1 MMTAHLPTQE
11 PRMDFNSILNQVLN
25 GGQQIAQQRKSGGTL
40 GNILGNINNDTLKG
54 FGGGVAATGL
64 LSLLMGKKGFG
75 SNALQLGS
83 MAALGALAYNAWKN
97 YQGGQAAPA
106 SAAQGQFI
114 PAEERSQAQTAQA
127 SELTIKAMIAAAA
140 ADGRIDTAESSA
152 ILAQIGTENAEARAW
167 LEQQIHNPPMPQT
180 LAAEVGNDPA
190 LAAEIYLAS
199 RIVCGDLDR
208 KEIVYLHELA
218 EALHLDDALVEK
230 LEHQAGF

>member
-1 MMTAHLPTQE
+1 
-11 PRMDFNSILNQVLN
+11 MDFNSILNQVLN
-25 GGQQIAQQRKSGGTL
+25 GGQQITQQRKSGGTL
-40 GNILGNINNDTLKG
+40 GNILGSINNDTLKG

-75 SNALQLGS
+75 SNALQMGS

-152 ILAQIGTENAEARAW
+152 ILAQISTENAEARAW
-167 LEQQIHNPPMPQT
+167 LEQQIHNPPTPQS

-199 RIVCGDLDR
+199 RIVCGDLER

>member
-1 MMTAHLPTQE
+1 
-11 PRMDFNSILNQVLN
+11 MDFNSILNQVLN
-25 GGQQIAQQRKSGGTL
+25 GGQQITQQRKSGGTL

-97 YQGGQAAPA
+97 YQGGQAVPA

-167 LEQQIHNPPMPQT
+167 LEQQIHNLPTPQT

>member
-1 MMTAHLPTQE
+1 
-11 PRMDFNSILNQVLN
+11 MDFNSILNQVLN
-25 GGQQIAQQRKSGGTL
+25 GGQQITQQRKSGGTL
-40 GNILGNINNDTLKG
+40 GNILGHINNDTLKG

-75 SNALQLGS
+75 SNALQMGS

-167 LEQQIHNPPMPQT
+167 LEQQIHNPPTPQT

>member
-1 MMTAHLPTQE
+1 
-11 PRMDFNSILNQVLN
+11 MDFNSILNQVLG
-25 GGQQIAQQRKSGGTL
+25 GGQQIARQRASGGTL

-97 YQGGQAAPA
+97 YQGGQAA
-106 SAAQGQFI
+106 SAAPGQFI
-114 PAEERSQAQTAQA
+114 PAEQRTQAQTAQA

-152 ILAQIGTENAEARAW
+152 ILAQIGTAA
-167 LEQQIHNPPMPQT
+167 NPQSAD
-180 LAAEVGNDPA
+180 AAKPRRRG
-190 LAAEIYLAS
+190 
-199 RIVCGDLDR
+199 G
-208 KEIVYLHELA
+208 
-218 EALHLDDALVEK
+218 
-230 LEHQAGF
+230 Q

>member
-1 MMTAHLPTQE
+1 
-11 PRMDFNSILNQVLN
+11 MDFNSILNQVLN
-25 GGQQIAQQRKSGGTL
+25 GGQQITQQRKSGGTL

-75 SNALQLGS
+75 SNALQMGS

-152 ILAQIGTENAEARAW
+152 ILAQIGTENAEARTW
-167 LEQQIHNPPMPQT
+167 LEQQIHNPPTPQT

>member
-1 MMTAHLPTQE
+1 
-11 PRMDFNSILNQVLN
+11 MDFNSILNQVLN

-40 GNILGNINNDTLKG
+40 GNILGSINNDTLKG

-140 ADGRIDTAESSA
+140 ADGRIDTAESST

-167 LEQQIHNPPMPQT
+167 LEQQIHNPPTPQT

>member
-1 MMTAHLPTQE
+1 
-11 PRMDFNSILNQVLN
+11 MDFNSILNQVLN
-25 GGQQIAQQRKSGGTL
+25 GGQQITQQRKSGGTL

-75 SNALQLGS
+75 SNALQMGS
-83 MAALGALAYNAWKN
+83 MAALGALAYNAWKT
-97 YQGGQAAPA
+97 YQGGQAA
-106 SAAQGQFI
+106 SAAPGQFI
-114 PAEERSQAQTAQA
+114 PAEQRTQAQTAQA

-167 LEQQIHNPPMPQT
+167 LEQQIHNPPTPQT

>member
-1 MMTAHLPTQE
+1 
-11 PRMDFNSILNQVLN
+11 MDFNSILNQVLN
-25 GGQQIAQQRKSGGTL
+25 VGQQITQQRKSGGTL

-75 SNALQLGS
+75 SNVLQMGS

-97 YQGGQAAPA
+97 YQGGQAVPA

-152 ILAQIGTENAEARAW
+152 TLAQIGTENAEARAW
-167 LEQQIHNPPMPQT
+167 LEQQIHNPPTPQT

>member
-1 MMTAHLPTQE
+1 
-11 PRMDFNSILNQVLN
+11 MDFNSILNQVLN
-25 GGQQIAQQRKSGGTL
+25 GGQQIAQQRKNGGTL
-40 GNILGNINNDTLKG
+40 GNILGSINNDTLKG

-75 SNALQLGS
+75 SNALQMGS

-167 LEQQIHNPPMPQT
+167 LEQQIHNPPTPQT

>member
-1 MMTAHLPTQE
+1 
-11 PRMDFNSILNQVLN
+11 MDFNSILNKVLN
-25 GGQQIAQQRKSGGTL
+25 GGQQITQQRKSGGTL

-75 SNALQLGS
+75 SNALQMGS

-167 LEQQIHNPPMPQT
+167 LEQQIHNPPTPQS

-199 RIVCGDLDR
+199 RIVCGDLER

>member
-1 MMTAHLPTQE
+1 
-11 PRMDFNSILNQVLN
+11 MDFNSILNQVLN
-25 GGQQIAQQRKSGGTL
+25 GGQQITQQRKSGGTL

-167 LEQQIHNPPMPQT
+167 LEQQIHNPPTPQT

-208 KEIVYLHELA
+208 KEVVYLHELA

>member
-1 MMTAHLPTQE
+1 MNQISPERLRVFRVRE
-11 PRMDFNSILNQVLN
+11 ILSD
-25 GGQQIAQQRKSGGTL
+25 GGQQITQQRKSGGTL

-167 LEQQIHNPPMPQT
+167 LEQQIHNPPTPQT

>member
-1 MMTAHLPTQE
+1 
-11 PRMDFNSILNQVLN
+11 MDFNSILNQVLN

>member
-1 MMTAHLPTQE
+1 
-11 PRMDFNSILNQVLN
+11 MDFNSILNQVLN

-97 YQGGQAAPA
+97 YQGGQAASTAP
-106 SAAQGQFI
+106 GQFI
-114 PAEERSQAQTAQA
+114 PAEQRTQAQTAQA

-167 LEQQIHNPPMPQT
+167 LEQQIHNPPTPQS

-199 RIVCGDLDR
+199 RIVCGDLER

-230 LEHQAGF
+230 LERQAGF

>member
-1 MMTAHLPTQE
+1 
-11 PRMDFNSILNQVLN
+11 MDFNSILNQVLN
-25 GGQQIAQQRKSGGTL
+25 GGQQIARQRASGGTL

-97 YQGGQAAPA
+97 YQGGQAA
-106 SAAQGQFI
+106 SAAPGQFI
-114 PAEERSQAQTAQA
+114 PAEQRTQAQTAQA

-167 LEQQIHNPPMPQT
+167 LEQQIHNPPTPQS

-199 RIVCGDLDR
+199 RIVCGDLER

-218 EALHLDDALVEK
+218 EALHLDEALVEK
-230 LEHQAGF
+230 LERQAGF

>member
-1 MMTAHLPTQE
+1 
-11 PRMDFNSILNQVLN
+11 MDFNSILNQVLN
-25 GGQQIAQQRKSGGTL
+25 GGQQITQQRKSGGTL

-114 PAEERSQAQTAQA
+114 PAEERSQVQTAQA

-167 LEQQIHNPPMPQT
+167 LEQQIHNPPTPQT

-208 KEIVYLHELA
+208 REIVYLHELA

>member
-1 MMTAHLPTQE
+1 
-11 PRMDFNSILNQVLN
+11 MDFNSILNQVLN
-25 GGQQIAQQRKSGGTL
+25 GGQQITQQRKSGGTL

-75 SNALQLGS
+75 SNALQMGS

-140 ADGRIDTAESSA
+140 VDGRIDTAESSA

-167 LEQQIHNPPMPQT
+167 LEQQIHNPPTPQT

>member
-1 MMTAHLPTQE
+1 
-11 PRMDFNSILNQVLN
+11 MDFNSILNQVLN

-40 GNILGNINNDTLKG
+40 GNILGSINNDTLKG

-75 SNALQLGS
+75 SNALQMGS

-167 LEQQIHNPPMPQT
+167 LEQQIHNPPTPQT

-208 KEIVYLHELA
+208 REIVYLHELA

>member
-1 MMTAHLPTQE
+1 
-11 PRMDFNSILNQVLN
+11 MDFNSILNQVLN
-25 GGQQIAQQRKSGGTL
+25 GGQQITQQRKSGGTL
-40 GNILGNINNDTLKG
+40 GNILGSINNDTLKG

-75 SNALQLGS
+75 SNALQMGS

-127 SELTIKAMIAAAA
+127 SELTIKAMIAASA

-167 LEQQIHNPPMPQT
+167 LEQQIHNPPTPQT

>member
-1 MMTAHLPTQE
+1 
-11 PRMDFNSILNQVLN
+11 MDFNSILNQVLN
-25 GGQQIAQQRKSGGTL
+25 GGQQITQQRKSGGTL

-64 LSLLMGKKGFG
+64 LSLMMGKKGFG
-75 SNALQLGS
+75 SNALQMGS

-97 YQGGQAAPA
+97 YQSGQAAPA

-167 LEQQIHNPPMPQT
+167 LEQQIHNPPTPQS

-199 RIVCGDLDR
+199 RIVCGDLER

-230 LEHQAGF
+230 LERQAGF

>member
-1 MMTAHLPTQE
+1 
-11 PRMDFNSILNQVLN
+11 MDFNSILNQVLN

-114 PAEERSQAQTAQA
+114 PAEERTQVQTAQA

-167 LEQQIHNPPMPQT
+167 LEQQIHNPPTPQT

-208 KEIVYLHELA
+208 KEILYLHELA

>member
-1 MMTAHLPTQE
+1 
-11 PRMDFNSILNQVLN
+11 MDFNSILNQVLN
-25 GGQQIAQQRKSGGTL
+25 GGQQITQQRKIGGTL

-167 LEQQIHNPPMPQT
+167 LEQQIHNPPTPQT

>member
-1 MMTAHLPTQE
+1 
-11 PRMDFNSILNQVLN
+11 MDFNSILNQVLN
-25 GGQQIAQQRKSGGTL
+25 GGQQITQQRKSGGTL

-140 ADGRIDTAESSA
+140 ADGRIDTAESST

-167 LEQQIHNPPMPQT
+167 LEQQIHNPPTPQT

-230 LEHQAGF
+230 LAHQAGF

>member
-1 MMTAHLPTQE
+1 
-11 PRMDFNSILNQVLN
+11 MDFNSILNQVLN
-25 GGQQIAQQRKSGGTL
+25 GGQQITQQRKSGGTL

-75 SNALQLGS
+75 SNALQMGS

-140 ADGRIDTAESSA
+140 ADGRIDTAE
-152 ILAQIGTENAEARAW
+152 ARAW
-167 LEQQIHNPPMPQT
+167 LEQQIHNPPTPQT

>member
-1 MMTAHLPTQE
+1 
-11 PRMDFNSILNQVLN
+11 MDFNSILNQVLN

-167 LEQQIHNPPMPQT
+167 LEQQIHNPPTPQT

-208 KEIVYLHELA
+208 REIVYLHELA

>member
-1 MMTAHLPTQE
+1 
-11 PRMDFNSILNQVLN
+11 MDFNSILNQVLN

-40 GNILGNINNDTLKG
+40 GNILGSINNDTLKG

-75 SNALQLGS
+75 SNALQMGS

-140 ADGRIDTAESSA
+140 ADGRIDTAESRA
-152 ILAQIGTENAEARAW
+152 TLAQIGTENAEARAW
-167 LEQQIHNPPMPQT
+167 LEQQIHNPPTPQT

>member
-1 MMTAHLPTQE
+1 
-11 PRMDFNSILNQVLN
+11 MDFNSILNQVLN
-25 GGQQIAQQRKSGGTL
+25 GGQQITQQRKSGGTL

-75 SNALQLGS
+75 SNALQMGS

-167 LEQQIHNPPMPQT
+167 LEQQIHNPPTPQT

>member
-1 MMTAHLPTQE
+1 
-11 PRMDFNSILNQVLN
+11 MDFNSILNQVLN

-97 YQGGQAAPA
+97 YQSGQAAPA

-114 PAEERSQAQTAQA
+114 PAEERTQAQTAQA

-167 LEQQIHNPPMPQT
+167 LEQQIHNPPTPQT

>member
-1 MMTAHLPTQE
+1 
-11 PRMDFNSILNQVLN
+11 MDFNSILNQVLN

-75 SNALQLGS
+75 SNALQMGS

-167 LEQQIHNPPMPQT
+167 LEQQIHNPPTPQS
-180 LAAEVGNDPA
+180 LAAGVGNDPA

-199 RIVCGDLDR
+199 RIVCGDLER

>member
-1 MMTAHLPTQE
+1 
-11 PRMDFNSILNQVLN
+11 MDFNSILNQVLN
-25 GGQQIAQQRKSGGTL
+25 GGQQITQQRKSGGTL
-40 GNILGNINNDTLKG
+40 GNILGSINNDTLKG

-75 SNALQLGS
+75 SNALQMGS

-167 LEQQIHNPPMPQT
+167 LEQQIHNPPTPQT

-208 KEIVYLHELA
+208 REIVYLHELA

>member
-1 MMTAHLPTQE
+1 
-11 PRMDFNSILNQVLN
+11 MDFNSILNQVLN
-25 GGQQIAQQRKSGGTL
+25 GGQQITQQRKSGGTL

-75 SNALQLGS
+75 SNALQMGS

-167 LEQQIHNPPMPQT
+167 LEQQIHNPPTPQS

-199 RIVCGDLDR
+199 RIVCGDLER

>member
-1 MMTAHLPTQE
+1 
-11 PRMDFNSILNQVLN
+11 MDFNSILNQVLN
-25 GGQQIAQQRKSGGTL
+25 GGQQITQQRKSGGTL

-75 SNALQLGS
+75 SNALQMGS

-127 SELTIKAMIAAAA
+127 SELTIKAMIAASA

-167 LEQQIHNPPMPQT
+167 LEQQIHNPPTPQT

-208 KEIVYLHELA
+208 REIVYLHELA

>member
-1 MMTAHLPTQE
+1 MN
-11 PRMDFNSILNQVLN
+11 FNSILNQVLN
-25 GGQQIAQQRKSGGTL
+25 GGQQITQQRKSGGTL

-167 LEQQIHNPPMPQT
+167 LEQQIHNPPTPQT

>member
-1 MMTAHLPTQE
+1 
-11 PRMDFNSILNQVLN
+11 MDFNSILNQVLN
-25 GGQQIAQQRKSGGTL
+25 GGQQITQQRKSGGTL

-114 PAEERSQAQTAQA
+114 PAEERTQVQTAQA

-152 ILAQIGTENAEARAW
+152 ILAQIGTANAEARAW
-167 LEQQIHNPPMPQT
+167 LEQQIHNPPTPQT

>member
-1 MMTAHLPTQE
+1 MY
-11 PRMDFNSILNQVLN
+11 FNSILNQVLN
-25 GGQQIAQQRKSGGTL
+25 GGQQITQQRKSGGTL

-167 LEQQIHNPPMPQT
+167 LEQQIHNPPTPQT

-208 KEIVYLHELA
+208 KEILYLHELA

>member
-1 MMTAHLPTQE
+1 
-11 PRMDFNSILNQVLN
+11 MDFNSILNQVLN

-75 SNALQLGS
+75 SNALQMGS

-167 LEQQIHNPPMPQT
+167 LEQQIHNPPTPQT

-208 KEIVYLHELA
+208 REIVYLHELA

>member
-1 MMTAHLPTQE
+1 
-11 PRMDFNSILNQVLN
+11 MDFNSILNQVLN
-25 GGQQIAQQRKSGGTL
+25 GGQQITQQRKSGGTL
-40 GNILGNINNDTLKG
+40 GNILGSINNDTLKG

-75 SNALQLGS
+75 SNALQMGS

-167 LEQQIHNPPMPQT
+167 LEQQIHNPPTPQT

-199 RIVCGDLDR
+199 RIVCGDLGR

>member
-1 MMTAHLPTQE
+1 
-11 PRMDFNSILNQVLN
+11 MDFNSILNQVLN
-25 GGQQIAQQRKSGGTL
+25 GGQQITQQRKSSGTL

-97 YQGGQAAPA
+97 YQGGQATPA

-167 LEQQIHNPPMPQT
+167 LEQQIHNPPTPQT

-230 LEHQAGF
+230 LEHRAGF

>member
-1 MMTAHLPTQE
+1 
-11 PRMDFNSILNQVLN
+11 MDFNSILNQVLG
-25 GGQQIAQQRKSGGTL
+25 GGQQIARQRANGCTL

-97 YQGGQAAPA
+97 YQGGQAA
-106 SAAQGQFI
+106 SAAPGQFI
-114 PAEERSQAQTAQA
+114 PAEQRTQAQTAQA

-167 LEQQIHNPPMPQT
+167 LEQQIHNPPTPQS

-199 RIVCGDLDR
+199 RIVCGDLER

-230 LEHQAGF
+230 LERQAGF

>member
-1 MMTAHLPTQE
+1 
-11 PRMDFNSILNQVLN
+11 MDFNSILNQVLN

-40 GNILGNINNDTLKG
+40 GNILGSINNDTLKG

-127 SELTIKAMIAAAA
+127 SELTIKAMIAASA

-167 LEQQIHNPPMPQT
+167 LKQQIHNPPTPQT

-208 KEIVYLHELA
+208 REIVYLHELA